1 MKYLALIGFE
11 PKGFEIYVINEEEHD
26 LEHIKTLT
34 EDEVYDYA
42 YETDEDGRPFEF
54 FSDMIKFVKWTNNL
68 PKGDTVDIIEFKIY

>member
-11 PKGFEIYVINEEEHD
+11 PKGFEIYVVNEEGHD

-42 YETDEDGRPFEF
+42 YALDEVEKPFQF
-54 FSDMIKFVKWTNNL
+54 FGDMIKFVQWSAGLK
-68 PKGDTVDIIEFKIY
+68 KDDVVAVIEFAIY